1 MAGNLRRALTSAR
14 PALLAAALLSASLLA
29 LLSGCSTPLTGARA
43 NFYAGHFAEAEAS
56 LTNVVPRPK
65 DKVLFL
71 MERGTIRQQRGEYA
85 DSTKDYIAAAAEID
99 RLWTISASKGATSFV
114 VNDNVQDFS
123 GAPYERTLLEVLNA
137 HNFLAQGDWD
147 NAAVG
152 ARRVIRSLDPDR
164 RGGYPEDAYS
174 RYLAGFCLAM
184 IDDDSNA
191 TIQYHKA
198 DELARRATI
207 DPHTGRVGYKSPA
220 AVATNASK
228 NAEAPLLPPLQP
240 VPPVPAGSN
249 TAELVCFVLTGRTPP
264 GDANPALVEAFSLP
278 MYAEIRHHGQVLGRS
293 YVLTDTG
300 ELARQTAE
308 KEAVGKAIKTGIRVA
323 IRAALAIWAEQKH
336 EGLGVPLFMLLMMLE
351 EPDVRR
357 WETLPQQLQVARVPC
372 PPDLKDFDI
381 VFRASGGATVR
392 TLHITQ
398 PIAHRRNIFVAVVR
412 DLTAVTAPHVLSDYD
427 DRPHGRALE
436 LDTAP
441 RYYAPRRSYNRY

>member
-1 MAGNLRRALTSAR
+1 MARAR
-14 PALLAAALLSASLLA
+14 PALLAAALLPALLA
-29 LLSGCSTPLTGARA
+29 GCSTPLGGARQ
-43 NFYAGHFAEAEAS
+43 NFYAGRLPEAEAS

-71 MERGTIRQQRGEYA
+71 MERGTIRQQRAEYA
-85 DSTKDYIAAAAEID
+85 ESAKDYIAAAEEID
-99 RLWTISASKGATSFV
+99 RLWTISASKGTASLV
-114 VNDNVQDFS
+114 INDSVQDFR
-123 GAPYERTLLEVLNA
+123 GAPYERTLLEAFNA
-137 HNFLAQGDWD
+137 HNFLARGDWD

-164 RGGYPEDAYS
+164 RGDYPEDAYS

-198 DELARRATI
+198 DGLATRAAV
-207 DPHTGRVGYKSPA
+207 DPLTGRVSYKNPA
-220 AVATNASK
+220 SAATNSSK
-228 NAEAPLLPPLQP
+228 NAEAPLLPKLQP
-240 VPPVPAGSN
+240 VPPAPSGSN

-264 GDANPALVEAFSLP
+264 GDANPGLVAAFSFP
-278 MYAEIRHHGQVLGRS
+278 MYAEIRHQGRVLGRS

-300 ELARQTAE
+300 ELARKTAE
-308 KEAVGKAIKTGIRVA
+308 KEALANTIKTGIR
-323 IRAALAIWAEQKH
+323 IGIKAALAIWAEQQKD
-336 EGLGVPLFMLLMMLE
+336 GLGMLVFQALMLLE

-381 VFRASGGATVR
+381 VFRTSGGATVR

-398 PIAHRRNIFVAVVR
+398 PIAHRRNIFVSVVR
-412 DLTAVTAPHVLSDYD
+412 DITSVTAPRDAQEYNA
-427 DRPHGRALE
+427 RPHSRALE
-436 LDTAP
+436 LETAPHYTAP
-441 RYYAPRRSYNRY
+441 RRPSSRY